1 MDECNT
7 QEELPSVKFMGG
19 GETERL
25 DSYCHGAIM
34 WWLVK
39 EFYCNFPQQSGPL
52 PLNVIL

>member
-34 WWLVK
+34 W
-39 EFYCNFPQQSGPL
+39 
-52 PLNVIL
+52 